1 MAGALGLRQADLVSP
16 SSALYC
22 LVGHHCPSWGSH
34 TPTCGVEMTPTSQGW
49 VRVTATEMQAH
60 VSAYLPALPTQ
71 RAHLGTSAKC
81 EEKTPVQ

>member
-1 MAGALGLRQADLVSP
+1 
-16 SSALYC
+16 
-22 LVGHHCPSWGSH
+22 
-34 TPTCGVEMTPTSQGW
+34 MTPTSQGW

-71 RAHLGTSAKC
+71 RAHLGTSAKR